1 MKKIIALL
9 LALVMV
15 IGVMAACNTE
25 KPVETKPAETQ
36 PNKPAETQPKET
48 EPAGPV
54 ENETPLN
61 VAWYSA
67 TGAATKFDNPQKDT
81 SQMIAC
87 PMIWERAT
95 QWDGETGTRLMT
107 IAESITSNADYTEFT
122 IKIRNGIKWH
132 DGSEVTINDYIFSL
146 YCHMLNP
153 DTAHNWFQYVEGYE
167 ACKNGETE
175 TMSGVTVDEANS
187 SATFKLT
194 KAYWDFASSLG
205 DVVMLPAA
213 YFEGLAWAEIM
224 EADYWLKPVGCGP
237 YQIVDVK
244 FPDFFTLTRF
254 DDYYGAPAGIKNVN
268 VVNYV
273 NNADAMATALM
284 TGNLDY
290 VNRTAIADQATADM
304 IKAYNPNVKTLAVA
318 GHGVRCWFFNLGER
332 ADGDMKPDLQKKEV
346 RQAFD
351 ILLDE
356 TQVAELVG
364 ATSSATLVRANSY
377 DYYKEAD
384 ARVYDVAAAKALLDA
399 AGFDYSRT
407 YKIAYYYNEQAVHDA
422 HALIQQLF
430 AAAGVNVEY
439 ELLQGDLAGLLY
451 TTKNYDLCML
461 MCTARDVMPG
471 SNYGKMISTTGYTF
485 MGIHEERG
493 VTNGWD
499 ALYTS
504 YELEGDPA
512 KRAEISLQMQA
523 KNFDECYAIPGY
535 IQATYN
541 AWNEANVYIP
551 ETAFAY
557 GGSNYH
563 WDEWQILK

>member
-1 MKKIIALL
+1 MKKLIALL

-15 IGVMAACNTE
+15 VGVMAACNNTTPVE
-25 KPVETKPAETQ
+25 TKPVETKPAGNNDPAPTQ
-36 PNKPAETQPKET
+36 
-48 EPAGPV
+48 PAGPT

-95 QWDGETGTRLMT
+95 MWDGETGTRLMT
-107 IAESITSNADYTEFT
+107 IAESIVSNADYTEFT
-122 IKIRNGIKWH
+122 ITIRKGIKWH
-132 DGSEVTINDYIFSL
+132 DGSELTLNDYMFSL

-167 ACKNGETE
+167 DCKNGVTE
-175 TMSGVTVDEANS
+175 TMSGVTVDEASN

-194 KAYWDFASSLG
+194 KAYWDFDSALG
-205 DVVMLPAA
+205 DVVLLPAK

-224 EADYWLKPVGCGP
+224 DADYWQNPVGCGP
-237 YQIVDVK
+237 YKLVEVK

-290 VNRTAIADQATADM
+290 VNRTAIADNATAEM
-304 IKAYNPNVKTLAVA
+304 IKAYNPSVKTLAVS
-318 GHGVRCWFFNLGER
+318 GHGVRCWFFNLGDR
-332 ADGDMKPDLQKKEV
+332 ADGNVKADLQKPEV

-356 TQVAELVG
+356 TAVAELVG

-377 DYYKEAD
+377 DYYKAAD
-384 ARVYDVAAAKALLDA
+384 ARVYDVAAAKALLDSV
-399 AGFDYSRT
+399 GFDYSKT
-407 YKIAYYYNEQAVHDA
+407 YQIAYYYNEQAVHDA
-422 HALIQQLF
+422 HALIQQMF
-430 AAAGVNVEY
+430 AAAGVQIEY

-451 TTKNYDLCML
+451 TIKNYDLCML

-485 MGIHEERG
+485 MGKHEERG
-493 VTNGWD
+493 IENGWD
-499 ALYTS
+499 ALYKS
-504 YELEGDPA
+504 YETEGDPA
-512 KRAEISLQMQA
+512 KRAEISLQMQE
-523 KNFDECYAIPGY
+523 KNFNECYAIPGY

-541 AWNEANVYIP
+541 GWNEANVYIP
-551 ETAFAY
+551 ENAFAF